1 MVNSK
6 GRRGGVR
13 AKLVEPYFQIKL
25 GLMFIVVNI
34 LFSLLIGGVVY
45 WVLSDVFLA
54 VKTYFQLTGG
64 DAALTMGKLSTP
76 MIIIGSIVL
85 LFVVTTF
92 YVAVH
97 YTHKIY
103 GPLVSINR
111 FVDELLEE
119 RVPSKLALRDGD
131 ELQDL
136 AGKLNE
142 LADKLRVKANKG

>member
-1 MVNSK
+1 MGSIQ

-13 AKLVEPYFQIKL
+13 SKLVEPYFQIKL
-25 GLMFIVVNI
+25 GLMFIIVNLSFAA
-34 LFSLLIGGVVY
+34 LFGGVMW
-45 WVLSDVFLA
+45 WVLSDVFAA
-54 VKTYFQLTGG
+54 VKTYFDLTGG

-76 MIIIGSIVL
+76 LILVGVIVVA
-85 LFVVTTF
+85 FVATTF

-111 FVDELLEE
+111 FIDEMVEG
-119 RVPSKLALRDGD
+119 RSPSKLALRDGD

-136 AGKLNE
+136 VIKLNI
-142 LADKLRVKANKG
+142 LADKYKDSK

>member
-13 AKLVEPYFQIKL
+13 SKLVEPYFQIKL
-25 GLMFIVVNI
+25 GLMFIVVNVI
-34 LFSLLIGGVVY
+34 FSFLIGGAVY
-45 WVLSDVFLA
+45 WVLSDVFAAL
-54 VKTYFQLTGG
+54 KTYFQLTGG
-64 DAALTMGKLSTP
+64 DATLTLGKLSTP
-76 MIIIGSIVL
+76 MIIIGSTVV
-85 LFVVTTF
+85 LFVATTF

-136 AGKLNE
+136 AAKLNE
-142 LADKLRVKANKG
+142 LADKMRAKVGK

>member
-1 MVNSK
+1 MGSIQ

-13 AKLVEPYFQIKL
+13 SKLVEPYFQIKL
-25 GLMFIVVNI
+25 GLMFIIVNLCFAM
-34 LFSLLIGGVVY
+34 LFGGVMW
-45 WVLSDVFLA
+45 WVLSDVFAA
-54 VKTYFQLTGG
+54 VKTYFDLTGG

-76 MIIIGSIVL
+76 LILVGVL
-85 LFVVTTF
+85 VLAFVATTF

-111 FVDELLEE
+111 FIDEMVEG
-119 RVPSKLALRDGD
+119 RSPSKLALRDGD

-136 AGKLNE
+136 VLKLNV
-142 LADKLRVKANKG
+142 LADKFKVPK

>member
-13 AKLVEPYFQIKL
+13 SKLVEPYFQIKL
-25 GLMFIVVNI
+25 GLMFIIVNVI
-34 LFSLLIGGVVY
+34 FSVLIGGVVY
-45 WVLSDVFLA
+45 WVLSDVFAAL
-54 VKTYFQLTGG
+54 KTYFQLTGG
-64 DAALTMGKLSTP
+64 DATLTMGKLSTP
-76 MIIIGSIVL
+76 MILIGSMVV
-85 LFVVTTF
+85 LFVGATF

-111 FVDELLEE
+111 FVDDLLEE
-119 RVPSKLALRDGD
+119 RIPSKLVLRDGD

-142 LADKLRVKANKG
+142 LADKMRAKGGK

>member
-1 MVNSK
+1 MGSIQ

-13 AKLVEPYFQIKL
+13 SKLVEPYFQIKL
-25 GLMFIVVNI
+25 GLMFIIVNLCFAM
-34 LFSLLIGGVVY
+34 LFGGVMW
-45 WVLSDVFLA
+45 WVLSDVFAA
-54 VKTYFQLTGG
+54 VKTYFDLTGG

-76 MIIIGSIVL
+76 LILVGVIVVA
-85 LFVVTTF
+85 FVGTTF

-111 FVDELLEE
+111 FIDEMVEG
-119 RVPSKLALRDGD
+119 RSPSKLALRDGD

-136 AGKLNE
+136 VLKLNI
-142 LADKLRVKANKG
+142 LADKYKGSQ

>member
-1 MVNSK
+1 MGSIQ

-13 AKLVEPYFQIKL
+13 SKLVEPYFQIKL
-25 GLMFIVVNI
+25 GLMFIIVNL
-34 LFSLLIGGVVY
+34 LFSVLFAGVVW
-45 WVLSDVFLA
+45 WVLSDVFAA
-54 VKTYFQLTGG
+54 VKTYFDLTGG

-76 MIIIGSIVL
+76 LILVGMLVL
-85 LFVVTTF
+85 AFVATTF

-111 FVDELLEE
+111 FIDEMVEG
-119 RVPSKLALRDGD
+119 RSPSKLALRDGD

-136 AGKLNE
+136 VLKLNI
-142 LADKLRVKANKG
+142 LADKYKGSK

>member
-1 MVNSK
+1 MGSIQ

-13 AKLVEPYFQIKL
+13 SKLVEPYFQIKL
-25 GLMFIVVNI
+25 GLMFIIVNLCFAM
-34 LFSLLIGGVVY
+34 LFGGVMW
-45 WVLSDVFLA
+45 WVLSDVFAA
-54 VKTYFQLTGG
+54 VKTYFDLTGG

-76 MIIIGSIVL
+76 LILVGVIVL
-85 LFVVTTF
+85 AFVGTTF

-111 FVDELLEE
+111 FIDEMVEG
-119 RVPSKLALRDGD
+119 RSPSKLALRDGD

-136 AGKLNE
+136 VLKLNI
-142 LADKLRVKANKG
+142 LADKYKGSQ

>member
-13 AKLVEPYFQIKL
+13 SKLVEPYFQIKL
-25 GLMFIVVNI
+25 GLMFIIVN
-34 LFSLLIGGVVY
+34 LVFSALIAGTTW

-54 VKTYFQLTGG
+54 VKTYFDLTGQ
-64 DAALTMGKLSTP
+64 DAALTVGKFSTP
-76 MIIIGSIVL
+76 MMMIAIL
-85 LFVVTTF
+85 VVAFIATTF

-103 GPLVSINR
+103 GPLISINR
-111 FVDELLEE
+111 FVDELVEGKTPQRL
-119 RVPSKLALRDGD
+119 LLRDGD

-136 AGKLNE
+136 AEKLNS
-142 LADKLRVKANKG
+142 LADKNKSES

>member
-13 AKLVEPYFQIKL
+13 SKLVEPYFQIKL
-25 GLMFIVVNI
+25 GLMFIIVN
-34 LFSLLIGGVVY
+34 LVFSALIAGATW

-54 VKTYFQLTGG
+54 VKTYFDLTGQ
-64 DAALTMGKLSTP
+64 DAALAVGKFSTP
-76 MIIIGSIVL
+76 MMIIAVLVMAFIG
-85 LFVVTTF
+85 TTF

-103 GPLVSINR
+103 GPLISINR
-111 FVDELLEE
+111 FVDELVEGKTPQRL
-119 RVPSKLALRDGD
+119 LLRDGD

-136 AGKLNE
+136 AAKLNT
-142 LADKLRVKANKG
+142 LADKHKKLP

>member
-1 MVNSK
+1 MGSIQ

-13 AKLVEPYFQIKL
+13 SKLVEPYFQIKL
-25 GLMFIVVNI
+25 GLMFIIVNL
-34 LFSLLIGGVVY
+34 LFSVLFAGVVW
-45 WVLSDVFLA
+45 WVLSDVFAA
-54 VKTYFQLTGG
+54 VKTYFDLTGG

-76 MIIIGSIVL
+76 LILVGMLVL
-85 LFVVTTF
+85 AFVATTF

-111 FVDELLEE
+111 FIDEMVEG
-119 RVPSKLALRDGD
+119 RSPSKLALRDGD

-136 AGKLNE
+136 VLKLNV
-142 LADKLRVKANKG
+142 LADKFKSSK

>member
-1 MVNSK
+1 MGSIQ

-13 AKLVEPYFQIKL
+13 SKLVEPYFQIKL
-25 GLMFIVVNI
+25 GLMFIIVNLCFAM
-34 LFSLLIGGVVY
+34 LFGGVMW
-45 WVLSDVFLA
+45 WVLSDVFSA
-54 VKTYFQLTGG
+54 VKTYFDLTGG

-76 MIIIGSIVL
+76 LILVGVIVL
-85 LFVVTTF
+85 AFVGTTF

-111 FVDELLEE
+111 FIDEMVEG
-119 RVPSKLALRDGD
+119 RSPSKLALRDGD

-136 AGKLNE
+136 VLKLNI
-142 LADKLRVKANKG
+142 LADKYKGSQ

>member
-13 AKLVEPYFQIKL
+13 SKLVEPYFQIKL
-25 GLMFIVVNI
+25 GLMFIVVNVI
-34 LFSLLIGGVVY
+34 FSFLIGGVVY
-45 WVLSDVFLA
+45 WVLADIFGA

-64 DAALTMGKLSTP
+64 DATLTMGKLSTP
-76 MIIIGSIVL
+76 MIFIGSMVL
-85 LFVVTTF
+85 LFVGTTF

-119 RVPSKLALRDGD
+119 RIPSKLVLRDGD

-136 AGKLNE
+136 AFKLNE
-142 LADKLRVKANKG
+142 LADKMKAKAK

>member
-1 MVNSK
+1 MASIK

-13 AKLVEPYFQIKL
+13 SKLVEPYFQIKL
-25 GLMFIVVNI
+25 GLMFIVVNVV
-34 LFSLLIGGVVY
+34 FSLLIGGVVY
-45 WVLSDVFLA
+45 WVLADVFAA

-64 DAALTMGKLSTP
+64 DATLTMGKLSTP
-76 MIIIGSIVL
+76 MLLIGSVVV
-85 LFVVTTF
+85 LFVATTF

-103 GPLVSINR
+103 GPLVSIHR

-119 RVPSKLALRDGD
+119 RVPSKLLLRDGD

-136 AGKLNE
+136 AVKLND
-142 LADKLRVKANKG
+142 LADKMRAKAGK

>member
-1 MVNSK
+1 MGSIQ

-13 AKLVEPYFQIKL
+13 SKLVEPYFQIKL
-25 GLMFIVVNI
+25 GLMFIIVNLSFAA
-34 LFSLLIGGVVY
+34 LFGGVMW
-45 WVLSDVFLA
+45 WVLSDVFAA
-54 VKTYFQLTGG
+54 VKTYFDLTGG

-76 MIIIGSIVL
+76 LILVGGIVVA
-85 LFVVTTF
+85 FIATTF

-111 FVDELLEE
+111 FIDEMVEG
-119 RVPSKLALRDGD
+119 RSPSKLALRDGD

-136 AGKLNE
+136 VLKLNV
-142 LADKLRVKANKG
+142 LADKYKGAP

>member
-1 MVNSK
+1 MGSIQ

-13 AKLVEPYFQIKL
+13 SKLVEPYFQIKL
-25 GLMFIVVNI
+25 GLMFIIVNLCFAM
-34 LFSLLIGGVVY
+34 LFGGVMW
-45 WVLSDVFLA
+45 WVLSDVFAA
-54 VKTYFQLTGG
+54 VNTYFDLTGG

-76 MIIIGSIVL
+76 LILVGVIVL
-85 LFVVTTF
+85 AFVGTTF

-111 FVDELLEE
+111 FIDEMVEG
-119 RVPSKLALRDGD
+119 RSPSKLALRDGD

-136 AGKLNE
+136 VLKLNI
-142 LADKLRVKANKG
+142 LADKYKGSQ

>member
-1 MVNSK
+1 MGSLK

-13 AKLVEPYFQIKL
+13 SKLVEPYFQIKL
-25 GLMFIVVNI
+25 GLMFIIVNLVFAM
-34 LFSLLIGGVVY
+34 LFAGVMW
-45 WVLSDVFLA
+45 WVLSDVFAA
-54 VKTYFQLTGG
+54 VKTYFDLTGG

-76 MIIIGSIVL
+76 LILVGVIVVA
-85 LFVVTTF
+85 FVATTF

-111 FVDELLEE
+111 FIDEMVEG
-119 RVPSKLALRDGD
+119 RSPSKLALRDGD

-136 AGKLNE
+136 VIKLNV
-142 LADKLRVKANKG
+142 LADKYKASK